1 MSRLSREKK
10 REQQRAAF
18 PAEPVDVRV
27 SGTGGASVAGEPV
40 VAGPGEEIQQ
50 AVLNHLQRLVLAA
63 GRPILASVH
72 DARIGYV
79 VPLQVEADG
88 SSRFAGEPL
97 RMAPLPERA
106 APSAERVAPLV
117 ERVAP
122 LPERVASL
130 RERLASDRPTRL
142 PRPADEPVRD
152 AVPTFPLRAVPEA
165 AVTGEPVAPGIVQMP
180 TGVFGPPPVMTTEPG
195 PVAVPEPMAR
205 PEPVAVPEPMAL
217 PEPVALP
224 EPDAQPKA
232 VVGSPAAKPP
242 ASDYVTDPDPDPKPT
257 PARGF
262 DAVAEEVLGD
272 GPVTTTEEG
281 AALLTE
287 PMTRINEA
295 VKAGRIDA
303 AAELAQRTVAEAS
316 ALLGQDHPEV
326 LHLRELT
333 AYIAY
338 LAGDPL
344 RAFRLSLDLARLR
357 RQAHDAEGAYGNV
370 QSAAAAWRA
379 VRDPE
384 QGLSLGRELIAL
396 WTELTAEEG
405 PAADDIE
412 ELESAHNRM
421 GRLTERAG
429 RVAHPG
435 NV

>member
-27 SGTGGASVAGEPV
+27 SGAGGASVAGVPV

-50 AVLNHLQRLVLAA
+50 AVLNHLHGLVLAA

-72 DARIGYV
+72 DTRIGYV
-79 VPLQVEADG
+79 VPLRVEADG

-97 RMAPLPERA
+97 RMAPPAERVTPLP
-106 APSAERVAPLV
+106 ERVAPAP

-130 RERLASDRPTRL
+130 RERMASDRPTHLLRS
-142 PRPADEPVRD
+142 AGEPVRD

-165 AVTGEPVAPGIVQMP
+165 AASGEPAAPGTVQMP
-180 TGVFGPPPVMTTEPG
+180 TGVFGPPPVMSTEPG
-195 PVAVPEPMAR
+195 PVAG
-205 PEPVAVPEPMAL
+205 PEPVAVPEPDAV
-217 PEPVALP
+217 PEPVAVP
-224 EPDAQPKA
+224 EPDARPKA
-232 VVGSPAAKPP
+232 VVERPAARPP
-242 ASDYVTDPDPDPKPT
+242 ASDYVADPDPDPKPT

-272 GPVTTTEEG
+272 GPLTTTEEG

-295 VKAGRIDA
+295 VKAGRIDS

-344 RAFRLSLDLARLR
+344 RAFRLSLDLARR
-357 RQAHDAEGAYGNV
+357 RHHARDAEGAYGNV
-370 QSAAAAWRA
+370 QSAATAWRA

-396 WTELTAEEG
+396 WTELTAEDG
-405 PAADDIE
+405 PAADDAE
-412 ELESAHNRM
+412 QLESAHNRM
-421 GRLTERAG
+421 GRLTERA
-429 RVAHPG
+429 RRTAHPG
-435 NV
+435 NAQHSS

>member
-1 MSRLSREKK
+1 MSRLSHEKK
-10 REQQRAAF
+10 REQQPAAF

-27 SGTGGASVAGEPV
+27 SGTGGASVAGVPV

-50 AVLNHLQRLVLAA
+50 AVLNHLHGLVLAA

-97 RMAPLPERA
+97 RMAPLPER
-106 APSAERVAPLV
+106 VAPPA

-130 RERLASDRPTRL
+130 PDRVAPLPERVASLRKRVASDKPTHVLRSV
-142 PRPADEPVRD
+142 DEPVRD

-165 AVTGEPVAPGIVQMP
+165 AASVEPVAPGIVQMP
-180 TGVFGPPPVMTTEPG
+180 TGVFGPPPVMSTEPG
-195 PVAVPEPMAR
+195 PVAG
-205 PEPVAVPEPMAL
+205 PEPVAVPEPI
-217 PEPVALP
+217 ALP
-224 EPDAQPKA
+224 EPDAKPKA
-232 VVGSPAAKPP
+232 VVASPATRPP
-242 ASDYVTDPDPDPKPT
+242 APDYVTEPDPDPKPT

-295 VKAGRIDA
+295 VKAGRIDS

-316 ALLGQDHPEV
+316 ALLGPDHPEV

-344 RAFRLSLDLARLR
+344 RAFRLSLDLARRR
-357 RQAHDAEGAYGNV
+357 RQAGDAEGAYGNV

-384 QGLSLGRELIAL
+384 QGLSLGRELLAL

-412 ELESAHNRM
+412 QLESAHNRM
-421 GRLTERAG
+421 GRLTERA
-429 RVAHPG
+429 RRAARPG
-435 NV
+435 NA

>member
-27 SGTGGASVAGEPV
+27 SGTGGASVAGVPV
-40 VAGPGEEIQQ
+40 VAGPGEEIQH
-50 AVLNHLQRLVLAA
+50 AVLNHLHGLVLAV

-97 RMAPLPERA
+97 RMASPAERVVPRA
-106 APSAERVAPLV
+106 DGVAPPAERVASDKPTHL
-117 ERVAP
+117 
-122 LPERVASL
+122 L
-130 RERLASDRPTRL
+130 RSAGEQ
-142 PRPADEPVRD
+142 VRD

-165 AVTGEPVAPGIVQMP
+165 ATGEPVAPGTVQMP
-180 TGVFGPPPVMTTEPG
+180 TGVFGPPPVMSTEPG
-195 PVAVPEPMAR
+195 PVAVPEPDAVL
-205 PEPVAVPEPMAL
+205 EPIAL
-217 PEPVALP
+217 PEPVAK
-224 EPDAQPKA
+224 PK
-232 VVGSPAAKPP
+232 VVVESPAADDV
-242 ASDYVTDPDPDPKPT
+242 ADPDPKPT

-272 GPVTTTEEG
+272 GPLTTTEEG

-295 VKAGRIDA
+295 VKAGRIDS

-316 ALLGQDHPEV
+316 ALLGPDHPEV

-344 RAFRLSLDLARLR
+344 RAFRLSLDLARR
-357 RQAHDAEGAYGNV
+357 RHHARDAEGAYGNV

-396 WTELTAEEG
+396 WTELATEEG

-412 ELESAHNRM
+412 QLESAHNRM
-421 GRLTERAG
+421 GRLTERA
-429 RVAHPG
+429 RRAAHPG
-435 NV
+435 NA